1 MDFQEQSKTQTTTCF
16 NCQNENS
23 NVRNCLCANCKH
35 NNRLEEKENERM
47 LVVSDIN
54 SNDEYLYSSSSSVN
68 DLELISLDTKTLWQD
83 IAHIIKCIYRETNK
97 EFTENHSYHDIC
109 KAKQSLQILTQSDA
123 ESLFNKME
131 VIVLEYVHEIR
142 NHVLK
147 RSQTCLKTSNDVQ
160 LFISY
165 ILDEYNTFIQAAK
178 NVSTII
184 SYLEEQY
191 MQSFHL
197 TWLLYNK
204 HLYEKLVYMDK
215 KIQLSMSTMID
226 LLQPANDVDNDCSPA
241 EYTQLL
247 NRFLAFDE
255 EMSEIDCLYKDCQM
269 KMNSISKSS
278 LIKKRNQM
286 GIIVTTNK
294 KKICKKAQTI
304 ENIPRK
310 NKEILNR
317 STTNVLNSP
326 SSNDIPMTQ
335 GTFQQD
341 SNRSTIDTDDKDD
354 EYMLPN
360 DRLSSSYTAE
370 KLDISIPNN
379 NTINLGEESCHGMLN
394 NDLPRPSE
402 ESTLN
407 ENLTA
412 TITNEKSQKDTEQT
426 FNETSTKKS
435 KSNRCSLNHRKENS
449 TTISNISSSSLSEIS
464 LPSNLILPPK
474 PRSSTTSKLAAD
486 FRPLTIPLLDK
497 AEIPKCPSLLS
508 AKIQSVSFTA
518 GTFGSITANEST
530 HSSSHNQKC
539 LSINLS
545 RKPGTGSKR
554 DSIHA
559 SNKFDS
565 MLHQTTSNNKISAL
579 LSSLDSSKTIDDLEK
594 SSFNEQDYD
603 YCCCDLFSESD
614 SSATNGCVACMPL
627 STNTT
632 VMYNYNQRDAEM
644 KERLKLKLTK
654 RTVENNPDQS
664 ETSAANKS
672 KSKQCDND
680 IDDLLRFI
688 HGNETVPDKRT
699 SKKIR
704 KKKNKRTIINPIPE
718 DINDKEEDIFKSE
731 NTTNDTVHNLSKRK
745 QKAKL
750 KAEKEQQ
757 KHEDESLT
765 AKPITISIEVAP
777 SKNLDSIK
785 TNIDPISSSS
795 IPLEQEEEVNWIT
808 ISRKQNKH
816 KTSSTPVSS
825 SPAASV
831 VPSNTIQ
838 QKQRI
843 MSTKTKITSTSILTQ
858 AKVLP
863 STVKSNN
870 KPQKSIT
877 LDSPSAPSLV
887 KNNNSQKQHKK
898 LETSSAWTTE
908 EQLQVKPSSTL
919 LATAPAFVPSSS
931 LLFPSKVDNTLVPY
945 EPLPMS
951 YSDATNYPLSSNFV
965 QRSRPLFSPAP
976 GPTNAKISR
985 CIQRPST
992 ETCNNSVLLHSLITE
1007 HVDNFNS
1014 TWTDSPV
1021 VNSTESKWNYSDREK
1036 LQISTTSN
1044 NFPLYD
1050 PFNSGAKLNIL
1061 PSMSSTNGLEKYLD
1075 DLHIPQSNDIDE
1087 MDAINKEIADLKKF
1101 YIDDAPINPC
1111 EQV

>member
-1 MDFQEQSKTQTTTCF
+1 MDFQEQSKAQTTTCF

-23 NVRNCLCANCKH
+23 NVRNSLCANCEH

-47 LVVSDIN
+47 IVVSDIN
-54 SNDEYLYSSSSSVN
+54 SNDEYLCSPSSSVN

-123 ESLFNKME
+123 ESLFNKVE

-191 MQSFHL
+191 MKSSHL

-215 KIQLSMSTMID
+215 KIQLSMSIMID
-226 LLQPANDVDNDCSPA
+226 LLQPANGVDNDYSPA

-269 KMNSISKSS
+269 KMNSISRSS

-286 GIIVTTNK
+286 GIIVTKNK

-304 ENIPRK
+304 ENIPRI

-317 STTNVLNSP
+317 STTNVPNSP
-326 SSNDIPMTQ
+326 SSNDIPMIQ

-354 EYMLPN
+354 ECMLPN
-360 DRLSSSYTAE
+360 DRLSLSYTA
-370 KLDISIPNN
+370 KNLDISIQNN
-379 NTINLGEESCHGMLN
+379 NTNNLDEESCHGVLN
-394 NDLPRPSE
+394 NVLPIPLE

-412 TITNEKSQKDTEQT
+412 AITNEKSQQDTEQT
-426 FNETSTKKS
+426 LDETSTKKS
-435 KSNRCSLNHRKENS
+435 KSNRCSLNHRKENP
-449 TTISNISSSSLSEIS
+449 TTKSNISSSSLSETS

-518 GTFGSITANEST
+518 GTFGSITANESA

-545 RKPGTGSKR
+545 RKPGTGSKC
-554 DSIHA
+554 DSIRA

-565 MLHQTTSNNKISAL
+565 SLHQTTSNNKISAL

-594 SSFNEQDYD
+594 SSFNEKDYD

-614 SSATNGCVACMPL
+614 SSVTNGCVACMPL

-654 RTVENNPDQS
+654 RTVGNNPDQS
-664 ETSAANKS
+664 EISAANKS

-688 HGNETVPDKRT
+688 HGSETIPDERT

-718 DINDKEEDIFKSE
+718 DINNKAEDIFRSE
-731 NTTNDTVHNLSKRK
+731 DTTTNTIHNLSKRK

-757 KHEDESLT
+757 NHEDESLT
-765 AKPITISIEVAP
+765 AKPITISVEVAP
-777 SKNLDSIK
+777 SKKLDSIK
-785 TNIDPISSSS
+785 TNIDPISSIS

-825 SPAASV
+825 SPTASV

-843 MSTKTKITSTSILTQ
+843 MSTKTKTTSNSILTQ
-858 AKVLP
+858 ANVLS

-870 KPQKSIT
+870 KPQKPT
-877 LDSPSAPSLV
+877 RLDCPSTPSLA
-887 KNNNSQKQHKK
+887 KNCNSQKQHKK
-898 LETSSAWTTE
+898 LETSSAWTPE

-919 LATAPAFVPSSS
+919 LATAPVFVPSSS
-931 LLFPSKVDNTLVPY
+931 LLFPSNVDNTLVLY

-951 YSDATNYPLSSNFV
+951 YSDATSYPLSSNSV

-976 GPTNAKISR
+976 GSANAKISR

-992 ETCNNSVLLHSLITE
+992 ETCNNSVPLYSLMIE

-1014 TWTDSPV
+1014 TWTDSPI
-1021 VNSTESKWNYSDREK
+1021 VNSIESKWNYSDREK
-1036 LQISTTSN
+1036 LEISTTSN

-1050 PFNSGAKLNIL
+1050 PFNSGAELNIL
-1061 PSMSSTNGLEKYLD
+1061 PSMSPTNELENYLD

-1087 MDAINKEIADLKKF
+1087 MDAINKEIADFKKF
-1101 YIDDAPINPC
+1101 YIDDAPINPR

>member
-931 LLFPSKVDNTLVPY
+931 LLFPSKVDNTL
-945 EPLPMS
+945 
-951 YSDATNYPLSSNFV
+951 
-965 QRSRPLFSPAP
+965 RSRPLFSPAP

-1061 PSMSSTNGLEKYLD
+1061 PSMSSTNGLEN